1 MGGDVMAKTGISRVI
16 GLAVSA
22 IALLIAVP
30 AIAQQAED
38 FARCNNTGK
47 QFSDD
52 QQIGAC
58 TALIASGQLKGNSL
72 VAAHNKRGVVY
83 ALRKSRFDREDWNRA
98 MDDWTQ
104 VIRLDPKHD
113 VALNNRC
120 EARAKL
126 GLVPEALADCN
137 ASLQI
142 LPNDDDALK
151 NRGFTYL
158 KLGQIERAISDY
170 DAALKQKPK
179 FAEALYG
186 RGLAKLKKGDA
197 AGGNADLAA
206 AKALQANIAEEFVRF
221 GIK

>member
-1 MGGDVMAKTGISRVI
+1 MAKIGILRVI
-16 GLAVSA
+16 GLVVST
-22 IALLIAVP
+22 IALPIAVP
-30 AIAQQAED
+30 AFAQQSED
-38 FARCNNTGK
+38 LARCNNTEN
-47 QFSDD
+47 QFSND
-52 QQIGAC
+52 QQIGGC
-58 TALIASGQLKGNSL
+58 TALITSGRLKGNNL
-72 VAAHNKRGVVY
+72 ATAYNKRGLAY
-83 ALRKSRFDREDWNRA
+83 ALRKNRFDREDFNRA

-104 VIRLDPKHD
+104 VIRLNPKDD

-126 GLVPEALADCN
+126 GLVPEALADCD
-137 ASLQI
+137 ASLRI

-151 NRGFTYL
+151 NRGFAYL

-186 RGLAKLKKGDA
+186 PGLAKLKKGDA
-197 AGGNADLAA
+197 TGGNADLSA